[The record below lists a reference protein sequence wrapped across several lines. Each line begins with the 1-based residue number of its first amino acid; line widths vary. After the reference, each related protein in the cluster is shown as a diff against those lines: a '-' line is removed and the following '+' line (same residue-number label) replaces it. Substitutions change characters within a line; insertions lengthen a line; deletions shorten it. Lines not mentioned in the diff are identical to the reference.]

1 MGIQNKTKVR
11 IRDYT
16 TIGYY
21 GRPITELSRDELL
34 EAFAELVEIY
44 KECKD
49 KNNRCKEVLGAEKFD
64 AL

>member
-1 MGIQNKTKVR
+1 MAPDK
-11 IRDYT
+11 RDYS

-21 GRPITELSRDELL
+21 GRPISELSRDELL
-34 EAFAELVEIY
+34 AAFAELVEIY
-44 KECKD
+44 KECEY